1 MSAVSDGL
9 VFAYDMYNTKSW
21 KGAPATNLVNQTSA
35 YPDIGNTWGTYNTN
49 QYNSNTYWE
58 WGTSPSV
65 SNNILTWGS
74 VSRTVHQYD
83 CIRPQTSG
91 GGLTAGRDYTI
102 RKINSTQF
110 TIHEYNADQDGS
122 EGYDVHNKCNNDTR
136 VAISA
141 SGFPTMWWGA
151 PHRPNA
157 GLVKEIISDGFKH
170 RGRTHSCIRLN
181 YDHRDA
187 GGGLDGWAYGG
198 SVPSSTG
205 GATYTISWYRR
216 AVDENAVG
224 ADPGFSMYSGGG
236 WSLTRISA
244 VPLSMDWERV
254 VYRGTPPANAG
265 TNFYWWPNGSNSYE
279 VSEIMWTQTDYAPE
293 FCTGTRSNTE
303 ALLDL
308 TGNSTITVNSLIY
321 TDDNTFKFN
330 GSNSYLDLGA
340 DVEISPDNQGWTTE
354 YWFKTDNAGKLQ
366 HFSSANTDEFN
377 ANWLAIYNSKLA
389 VWNRSPGYWR
399 YGDTILQSN
408 TWYQA
413 VFIFDAGGTNMRFY
427 INGKREGGDHVNNV
441 WSPEYSSL
449 VYRYVGTYH
458 YNGSKS
464 RWFEGEIS
472 KVKVYDRA
480 LTANEVN
487 QNFNAIR
494 SRYGI

>member
-122 EGYDVHNKCNNDTR
+122 EGYDVHNNCNNDTR

-293 FCTGTRSNTE
+293 FCVGTRSNTE

-308 TGNSTITVNSLIY
+308 TGNNTITVNSLTY
-321 TDDNTFKFN
+321 NDDNTFEFVNASNNYATATGSGLTN
-330 GSNSYLDLGA
+330 GMGQYTIA
-340 DVEISPDNQGWTTE
+340 FWARRDVESKMPVATAQDTQFYWYGDNSWRYTHGGTGGEFYYPKSVSIPAGTWGYYVATYDGSTVKIYRNGVYEGEKATTGSANWAQGIKIGGWT
-354 YWFKTDNAGKLQ
+354 
-366 HFSSANTDEFN
+366 SSSSYAYDGMIPSVSF
-377 ANWLAIYNSKLA
+377 YN
-389 VWNRSPGYWR
+389 
-399 YGDTILQSN
+399 
-408 TWYQA
+408 
-413 VFIFDAGGTNMRFY
+413 
-427 INGKREGGDHVNNV
+427 
-441 WSPEYSSL
+441 
-449 VYRYVGTYH
+449 
-458 YNGSKS
+458 
-464 RWFEGEIS
+464 
-472 KVKVYDRA
+472 RA
-480 LTANEVN
+480 LTADEVA
-487 QNFNAIR
+487 QNFNAVR